1 MVLLVLEMVPLF
13 QNLFLLGLYLNLT
26 DTLGRGLKSA
36 IAVLLDEVLC
46 IIVRL
51 RGLFMISIAVWNR
64 RTVELRFERLAVNR
78 LALC

>member
-13 QNLFLLGLYLNLT
+13 QNLFLLGLYLKT
-26 DTLGRGLKSA
+26 FGRGLELA
-36 IAVLLDEVLC
+36 IAILLDEVLC

-51 RGLFMISIAVWNR
+51 RGLFIISIAVWNR

>member
-36 IAVLLDEVLC
+36 IAILLDEVLC

-51 RGLFMISIAVWNR
+51 RGLFIISIAVWNR

>member
-36 IAVLLDEVLC
+36 IAILLDEVLC

-64 RTVELRFERLAVNR
+64 RTVEL
-78 LALC
+78 